1 MDATAFF
8 ISIGFVVF
16 GQVLNA
22 FTVLIDKYVVT
33 KTAVSRPGVYA
44 FYVAIM
50 SGIVLI
56 LLPFGVIH
64 IPNPQTLAISILMGF
79 CFIASILL
87 LYDALKHGN
96 ATDVVAWLA
105 AVSTLT
111 TFVASYFFM
120 NEQLPSSFPLALI
133 FFLLGMA
140 LVGHFRFYAR
150 SFLFVVLS
158 GILFGVSAVLVKFLF
173 LHANFING
181 FFWSRMGN
189 VVAALSLLLFSD
201 IRNHVFSTSKAV
213 THKASSL
220 IFTNRILS
228 GISFICVLY
237 AIRLGSPAIVNAL
250 SSLQFVFVFVLI
262 LVFRKKVPEFYH
274 HEFRKGH
281 VLHKVL
287 AITFIIVG
295 FFTLFVG

>member
-1 MDATAFF
+1 MIATAFF
-8 ISIGFVVF
+8 VSIAFVVL
-16 GQVLNA
+16 GQVLTA

-33 KTAVSRPGVYA
+33 QTAVTRPGVYA

-56 LLPFGVIH
+56 LLPFGVIQ
-64 IPNPQTLAISILMGF
+64 IPSPQTLGISILMGF
-79 CFIASILL
+79 TFITSIIL

-105 AVSTLT
+105 AISTLT

-120 NEQLPSSFPLALI
+120 NEELPSSFPLALV

-150 SFLFVVLS
+150 SFLFVILS
-158 GILFGVSAVLVKFLF
+158 GMLFGFSAVLVKYLF
-173 LHANFING
+173 MHTDFANG

-189 VVAALSLLLFSD
+189 VLAALTLLLIPG
-201 IRNHVFSTSKAV
+201 IRDHISSTSKAV

-220 IFTNRILS
+220 IFVNRIL
-228 GISFICVLY
+228 GGLAFLCVLY

-250 SSLQFVFVFVLI
+250 SSLQFVFVFLLI
-262 LVFRKKVPEFYH
+262 FLFRKKIPEFYH

-287 AITFIIVG
+287 AITFIIIG
-295 FFTLFVG
+295 FFTLFVR

>member
-1 MDATAFF
+1 MYLTPFF
-8 ISIGFVVF
+8 ISIGFVIL

-33 KTAVSRPGVYA
+33 QTSVSRPGIYA

-50 SGIVLI
+50 SGIVII
-56 LLPFGVIH
+56 LVPFGVIN
-64 IPNPQTLAISILMGF
+64 IPNPQTLGVSLLMGF
-79 CFIASILL
+79 TFIASIVLL
-87 LYDALKHGN
+87 FDALKHGN

-111 TFVASYFFM
+111 TFVASYFFL
-120 NEQLPSSFPLALI
+120 NESLPSSFPLALI

-150 SFLFVVLS
+150 SFLFVILS
-158 GILFGVSAVLVKFLF
+158 GILFGISAVLVKYLF
-173 LHANFING
+173 IHADFANG

-189 VVAALSLLLFSD
+189 VVAALSLLLIPD
-201 IRNHVFSTSKAV
+201 IRNHIFSTSKSV
-213 THKASSL
+213 THKTSSL
-220 IFTNRILS
+220 IFVNRIFG
-228 GISFICVLY
+228 GISFLCVLY

-250 SSLQFVFVFVLI
+250 SSLQFVFVFMLI
-262 LVFRKKVPEFYH
+262 FLFRKKVPEFYH

-281 VLHKVL
+281 VLHKML
-287 AITFIIVG
+287 AITFIIIG
-295 FFTLFVG
+295 FFTLFV

>member
-1 MDATAFF
+1 MNAADFF

-16 GQVLNA
+16 GQILNA

-50 SGIVLI
+50 SGIVII
-56 LLPFGVIH
+56 LLPFGVIN
-64 IPNPQTLAISILMGF
+64 IPNPETLAISILMGF
-79 CFIASILL
+79 CFILSIIF

-105 AVSTLT
+105 AISTLT
-111 TFVASYFFM
+111 TFVGSYFVL
-120 NEQLPSSFPLALI
+120 NEKLPTSFPLALI

-158 GILFGVSAVLVKFLF
+158 GILFGISAVLVKFLF
-173 LHANFING
+173 MHANFVNG

-189 VVAALSLLLFSD
+189 VLAALSLLLLPGV
-201 IRNHVFSTSKAV
+201 RNHVYTTSKAV
-213 THKASSL
+213 THKTSSL
-220 IFTNRILS
+220 IFINRILS
-228 GISFICVLY
+228 GVSFICVLY

-250 SSLQFVFVFVLI
+250 SSLQFVFVFLLI
-262 LVFRKKVPEFYH
+262 FLFRKKLTEFYH

-287 AITFIIVG
+287 AITFIIIG
-295 FFTLFVG
+295 FFTLFV